1 MKTIVK
7 LVIVA
12 AVVNA
17 TVRIAAASWQHYQF
31 EDATQQVLLFGRS
44 ATETQLHEQIAQ
56 RAVDFEIPI
65 DPANIE
71 VVRETARTLARASYT
86 RPVELFPRYFYPMDF
101 SFEVDTL
108 AVNPATV
115 DKVLPGAK

>member
-44 ATETQLHEQIAQ
+44 ATEAQLHEQIAQ
-56 RAVDFEIPI
+56 RAVDFDIPI
-65 DPANIE
+65 DPADIE
-71 VVRETARTLARASYT
+71 VVRETTRTLARASYT
-86 RPVELFPRYFYPMDF
+86 RPVELLPRYLYPMSF

-115 DKVLPGAK
+115 DEVLPGAK

>member
-44 ATETQLHEQIAQ
+44 ATEAQLHEQIAQ
-56 RAVDFEIPI
+56 RAVDFDIPI
-65 DPANIE
+65 DPADIE
-71 VVRETARTLARASYT
+71 VVRETTRTLARASYT
-86 RPVELFPRYFYPMDF
+86 RPVELLPRY
-101 SFEVDTL
+101 L
-108 AVNPATV
+108 
-115 DKVLPGAK
+115 